1 MSTTRNRDAHYHLA
15 DALRA
20 DIEATSEEDLLAEAA
35 EVPGERRALV
45 AAFDKVIMPM
55 TNEFER
61 KAPDQEGAQ
70 VSRAVQAAR
79 AAPIFGDWIADIR
92 DRLAASVNSLFLP
105 LGPRW
110 ALASMVLLIA
120 IAGGFVL
127 HWSQTDGEQFARSQS
142 NEPLNLTGR
151 YVVRLSWHRNGDEA
165 LALFR
170 LLQNRHPA
178 LLGQRQPIVRPNP
191 LEGRPENERFYL
203 AIGPFATIEEARDL
217 CDQLK
222 AAGAECTPED
232 ASH

>member
-1 MSTTRNRDAHYHLA
+1 MSTTPNRDAYYHLA
-15 DALRA
+15 DALHA

-45 AAFDKVIMPM
+45 AAFDKIIVPM
-55 TNEFER
+55 TNEFEG

-92 DRLAASVNSLFLP
+92 DRLAASVSSLFLP
-105 LGPRW
+105 PGRRW
-110 ALASMVLLIA
+110 ALASMVFLIA

-127 HWSQTDGEQFARSQS
+127 HWSRTDGEQFARSQS
-142 NEPLNLTGR
+142 NAPLNLTGR

-170 LLQNRHPA
+170 LLQNRHPE

-203 AIGPFATIEEARDL
+203 AIGPFATIDEARGF
-217 CDQLK
+217 CDRLN
-222 AAGAECTPED
+222 AAGTECSPED
-232 ASH
+232 ISP

>member
-1 MSTTRNRDAHYHLA
+1 MSTTHNRDAHYHLA

-35 EVPGERRALV
+35 EVPGEPRALV

-55 TNEFER
+55 TREFENNALGQKVAR
-61 KAPDQEGAQ
+61 PALAAPTLGDWFTQ
-70 VSRAVQAAR
+70 VWHRQAA
-79 AAPIFGDWIADIR
+79 
-92 DRLAASVNSLFLP
+92 LVSSLLLP
-105 LGPRW
+105 PGARW

-127 HWSQTDGEQFARSQS
+127 HWSNRSPGTDDELFARSQS
-142 NEPLNLTGR
+142 NTPLNLTGR

-165 LALFR
+165 LAFFR

-203 AIGPFATIEEARDL
+203 AIGPFATIEEARDF

>member
-1 MSTTRNRDAHYHLA
+1 MSTKPNRDAHYNLC
-15 DALRA
+15 DALCA

-45 AAFDKVIMPM
+45 AAFDKVIVPI
-55 TNEFER
+55 TKDFEN
-61 KAPDQEGAQ
+61 KALGQKTAH
-70 VSRAVQAAR
+70 RAL
-79 AAPIFGDWIADIR
+79 AAPTLGDWLTQFWH
-92 DRLAASVNSLFLP
+92 RLAASVSSLLLP
-105 LGPRW
+105 VGPRW

-127 HWSQTDGEQFARSQS
+127 HWSNRLPGTDAEQFARSQS
-142 NEPLNLTGR
+142 NAPPNLTER
-151 YVVRLSWHRNGDEA
+151 YVARLSWQPNSDEA

-170 LLQNRHPA
+170 SLQNRHPA

-203 AIGPFATIEEARDL
+203 AVGPFATIEDARDL
-217 CDQLK
+217 CDRLK

-232 ASH
+232 VSH

>member
-1 MSTTRNRDAHYHLA
+1 HYHLA

-45 AAFDKVIMPM
+45 AAFDKIIVPM

-92 DRLAASVNSLFLP
+92 DRLAASVSSLFLP
-105 LGPRW
+105 PGRRW

-120 IAGGFVL
+120 IAGGLAL
-127 HWSQTDGEQFARSQS
+127 HWSTRLPGTDDEQFARSQS
-142 NEPLNLTGR
+142 NTPLNLTGR

-178 LLGQRQPIVRPNP
+178 L
-191 LEGRPENERFYL
+191 
-203 AIGPFATIEEARDL
+203 
-217 CDQLK
+217 
-222 AAGAECTPED
+222 
-232 ASH
+232 